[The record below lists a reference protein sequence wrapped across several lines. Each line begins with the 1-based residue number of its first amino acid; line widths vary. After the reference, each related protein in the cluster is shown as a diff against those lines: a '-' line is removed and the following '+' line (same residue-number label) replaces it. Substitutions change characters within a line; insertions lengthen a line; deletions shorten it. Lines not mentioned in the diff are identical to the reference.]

1 MPFKLGHRAV
11 LRELCAELVN
21 VRMMAGR
28 RARIVSNE
36 PLEADRVLACYRWG
50 VTPDREE
57 STPSD
62 RVESAR

>member
-11 LRELCAELVN
+11 LRELRAELVN

-36 PLEADRVLACYRWG
+36 PLDADRVLACYRWG